1 MAEDL
6 LSMLPDD
13 AQAAEDES
21 RLAGNMQ
28 DAPVVDTAGSMDNPG
43 GSTPTG
49 GATDNT
55 ITEQAPESQ
64 PPAVGVTQD
73 IPEPETDVGGGSGG
87 LAGGSTT
94 IENPDQPRVV
104 QTGVAQ
110 DDPALSP
117 LTPLAAAEEA
127 NRPPTVTVLPENP
140 AEPSDG
146 DGDPG
151 NDDDNFN
158 AGLRND
164 PLVQLAPGLVSEVG
178 LENGLSQFATTEEN
192 CEGARR

>member
-6 LSMLPDD
+6 ITMLTDG

-28 DAPVVDTAGSMDNPG
+28 DAAVVDTAGSMDNPG

-87 LAGGSTT
+87 LAGATT
-94 IENPDQPRVV
+94 TTENPDQPRVV

-117 LTPLAAAEEA
+117 FTPLAPGEEA
-127 NRPPTVTVLPENP
+127 NSPPTVDVLSSDTEN
-140 AEPSDG
+140 
-146 DGDPG
+146 
-151 NDDDNFN
+151 
-158 AGLRND
+158 
-164 PLVQLAPGLVSEVG
+164 
-178 LENGLSQFATTEEN
+178 
-192 CEGARR
+192 